1 MSRWNKS
8 LFRTLVLLSLPTM
21 VEEILRTLLQYVDTA
36 MVGQLG
42 EQATAAVSVTTT
54 ITWLVNSISA
64 SAATAVLALISQAVG
79 AGDRER
85 AGKLA
90 QQALIL
96 SVGCGAVCGGA
107 SIALSPF
114 IPVWMGAE
122 PAIQAQASRYFF
134 IVSLPMVF
142 RSANSILGAAIRAT
156 QNTKTPMLISLGAN
170 LLNAGLNYLLIYICA
185 LGVEGAAI
193 A

>member
-79 AGDRER
+79 AGDREG

-90 QQALIL
+90 QQALI
-96 SVGCGAVCGGA
+96 A
-107 SIALSPF
+107 
-114 IPVWMGAE
+114 
-122 PAIQAQASRYFF
+122 
-134 IVSLPMVF
+134 
-142 RSANSILGAAIRAT
+142 
-156 QNTKTPMLISLGAN
+156 
-170 LLNAGLNYLLIYICA
+170 
-185 LGVEGAAI
+185 
-193 A
+193 